1 MRKIEI
7 IKHSKKKK
15 GLAKKELYKLLK
27 EWQKKL
33 MLDEWNIDI
42 KIVEFQRN
50 DYRQSGD
57 FRANLKSKTASIFMT
72 IDPFLKNQPTI
83 EKQEEQTIV
92 HELIHIL
99 LWNFDSFNE
108 RNVLKGCK
116 KFQGDHNLY
125 LKKLEDV
132 VNKVTLIFLKN
143 EKG

>member
-1 MRKIEI
+1 MLNNWDINIEI
-7 IKHSKKKK
+7 VDFKRK
-15 GLAKKELYKLLK
+15 
-27 EWQKKL
+27 
-33 MLDEWNIDI
+33 
-42 KIVEFQRN
+42 

-57 FRANLKSKTASIFMT
+57 FKANSRNKTASILMT

-99 LWNFDSFNE
+99 LWDFDSFNE

-125 LKKLEDV
+125 LEKLEDV
-132 VNKVTLIFLKN
+132 VNKFTLILLKN
-143 EKG
+143 EIWN